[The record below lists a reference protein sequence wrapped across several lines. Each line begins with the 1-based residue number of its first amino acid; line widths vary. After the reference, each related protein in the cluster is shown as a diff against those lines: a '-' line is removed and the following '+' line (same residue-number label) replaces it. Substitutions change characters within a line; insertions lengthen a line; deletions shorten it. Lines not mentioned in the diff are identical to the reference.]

1 MCSGDDELLFC
12 NYFQTRTFIHLFDDC
27 NQNWFAVASI
37 LEHTLATLKGLK
49 PHLAEAFLR
58 SDNAG
63 CYHTA
68 FLLLSLP
75 SLGERSGVRV
85 ARYDFSEPQAGK
97 DICDRRIASVKSHIR
112 RFVNEGNDVETAGS
126 MKAAIESHGGVKGC
140 YASVCKVQA
149 TLQTMHKHAMT
160 GVQSLNNFLYEEG
173 GLRAWRAYNI
183 GPGKFFTL
191 AMLAR
196 LGTPQGATN
205 LTIVLPFG
213 RPNEE
218 VGTLTAVRPVTPSPV
233 EPSPSQ
239 PDPATQ
245 CEEEEDEDRVP
256 FVCPEEGC
264 IKVYQSFAALQRH
277 LDVGKHLIRF
287 ERETQYDQV
296 KRKWAETCQ
305 SLAGGYLQSVP
316 STSAAATADQPD
328 NQNMPSAEEGWA
340 LKKVR
345 NAVNFSE
352 NVRNY
357 LREVYL
363 LGEETGHKANP
374 GDVATRMEGFRDCTG
389 KKRFQKKEWL
399 TTAQISRYF
408 SRLST
413 LSKTG
418 RLLRDTVVASPHA
431 DDDDDEDED
440 EDDVL
445 TTEATAIR
453 TRQQIRREL
462 EL

>member
-1 MCSGDDELLFC
+1 
-12 NYFQTRTFIHLFDDC
+12 
-27 NQNWFAVASI
+27 
-37 LEHTLATLKGLK
+37 
-49 PHLAEAFLR
+49 
-58 SDNAG
+58 
-63 CYHTA
+63 
-68 FLLLSLP
+68 
-75 SLGERSGVRV
+75 
-85 ARYDFSEPQAGK
+85 
-97 DICDRRIASVKSHIR
+97 
-112 RFVNEGNDVETAGS
+112 
-126 MKAAIESHGGVKGC
+126 
-140 YASVCKVQA
+140 
-149 TLQTMHKHAMT
+149 MT
-160 GVQSLNNFLYEEG
+160 GVQSLNNFSYEER

-191 AMLAR
+191 TMLAR

-205 LTIVLPFG
+205 LTILLPFG
-213 RPNEE
+213 RPNEA
-218 VGTLTAVRPVTPSPV
+218 VGTLTLVRPVLPSPV

-245 CEEEEDEDRVP
+245 CEGEEDEDRVP
-256 FVCPEEGC
+256 FTCPEEGC

-277 LDVGKHLIRF
+277 LDVGKHLIRL

-345 NAVNFSE
+345 NTVNFSE

-357 LREVYL
+357 LLEVFL
-363 LGEETGHKANP
+363 LGEAKGHKANSE
-374 GDVATRMEGFRDCTG
+374 DVATCMKGLRDSSR

-399 TTAQISRYF
+399 TTVQISRYF
-408 SRLST
+408 SRLSN
-413 LSKTG
+413 LNRTG
-418 RLLRDTVVASPHA
+418 RLLRDTVEESRHA
-431 DDDDDEDED
+431 DDDEDED
-440 EDDVL
+440 DDDDL

>member
-1 MCSGDDELLFC
+1 MTSVLFC
-12 NYFQTRTFIHLFDDC
+12 DYFQTRTFIHLFDDC
-27 NQNWFAVASI
+27 SQNWFAVASI
-37 LEHTLATLKGLK
+37 LEHTLATLKELK
-49 PHLAEAFLR
+49 PHLAEAFLK

-85 ARYDFSEPQAGK
+85 ARYGFSEPQAGK
-97 DICDRRIASVKSHIR
+97 DVCDRRIASIKSHIR
-112 RFVNEGNDVETAGS
+112 RFVNEGNDVETAAA

-140 YASVCKVQA
+140 YASVCKVQT
-149 TLQTMHKHAMT
+149 TLQTMHKHFMS
-160 GVQSLNNFLYEEG
+160 GVQSLNNFSYEGG

-191 AMLAR
+191 AMLAK
-196 LGTPQGATN
+196 LGTPKGETN
-205 LTIVLPFG
+205 LTIVMPFG

-218 VGTLTAVRPVTPSPV
+218 VGTLTAVRPVQPSLVQPR
-233 EPSPSQ
+233 PPR
-239 PDPATQ
+239 PDPATH
-245 CEEEEDEDRVP
+245 CEEEEDDDRVP
-256 FVCPEEGC
+256 FSCPEEGC

-277 LDVGKHLIRF
+277 LDLGKHLIRL

-296 KRKWAETCQ
+296 KRKWAETCL
-305 SLAGGYLQSVP
+305 SFAGGYLQSVP

-328 NQNMPSAEEGWA
+328 SQNVPSTEEGWA
-340 LKKVR
+340 LKNVR
-345 NAVNFSE
+345 NVVNFSE

-357 LREVYL
+357 LREVFL
-363 LGEETGHKANP
+363 LGEETGHKASP
-374 GDVATRMEGFRDCTG
+374 GDVAMRMKGLRDISG

-399 TTAQISRYF
+399 TTLQISRYF

-413 LSKTG
+413 LNKSG
-418 RLLRDTVVASPHA
+418 RLIRDTDATSPN
-431 DDDDDEDED
+431 DDED

>member
-1 MCSGDDELLFC
+1 MEMTSVLFC

-27 NQNWFAVASI
+27 SQNWFAVASI
-37 LEHTLATLKGLK
+37 LEHTLATLKELK
-49 PHLAEAFLR
+49 PHLAEAFLK

-97 DICDRRIASVKSHIR
+97 DICDRRIASIKSHIR
-112 RFVNEGNDVETAGS
+112 RFVNEGNDVETAAS

-140 YASVCKVQA
+140 YASVCKVQT
-149 TLQTMHKHAMT
+149 TLQTMHKHTMS
-160 GVQSLNNFLYEEG
+160 GVQSLNNFSYEGG

-191 AMLAR
+191 AMLAQ

-205 LTIVLPFG
+205 LTIVMPFG

-218 VGTLTAVRPVTPSPV
+218 VGTLTAVRPVQPRP
-233 EPSPSQ
+233 PR
-239 PDPATQ
+239 PDPATH
-245 CEEEEDEDRVP
+245 CEDEEDEDRVP
-256 FVCPEEGC
+256 FSCPEEGC

-277 LDVGKHLIRF
+277 LDVGKHLIRL

-296 KRKWAETCQ
+296 KRKWAETCL

-316 STSAAATADQPD
+316 STSAAATSDQPD
-328 NQNMPSAEEGWA
+328 SQNVPSTEEGWA
-340 LKKVR
+340 LKNVR
-345 NAVNFSE
+345 NVVNFSE

-357 LREVYL
+357 LREVFL
-363 LGEETGHKANP
+363 LGEETGHKASP
-374 GDVATRMEGFRDCTG
+374 GDVAMRMKGLRDISG

-399 TTAQISRYF
+399 TTLQISRYF

-413 LSKTG
+413 LNKSG
-418 RLLRDTVVASPHA
+418 RLIRDTAATSPN
-431 DDDDDEDED
+431 DDED

>member
-1 MCSGDDELLFC
+1 M
-12 NYFQTRTFIHLFDDC
+12 
-27 NQNWFAVASI
+27 ASI
-37 LEHTLATLKGLK
+37 LEHTLATLKGMK
-49 PHLAEAFLR
+49 PHLEEAFLK

-68 FLLLSLP
+68 FLLLSIP
-75 SLGERSGVRV
+75 SLGTRSGVRI
-85 ARYDFSEPQAGK
+85 ARYDFNEPQAGK
-97 DICDRRIASVKSHIR
+97 DICDRRIASIKSHIR
-112 RFVNEGNDVETAGS
+112 RFVNEGNDVETAAT

-140 YASVCKVQA
+140 YASVCKI
-149 TLQTMHKHAMT
+149 QTTSQMMQKHTMT
-160 GVQSLNNFLYEEG
+160 GVQSLNNFSYEGG

-183 GPGKFFTL
+183 GPGKLYTR
-191 AMLAR
+191 AMLAQ

-213 RPNEE
+213 RPNVE
-218 VGTLTAVRPVTPSPV
+218 VGTLTAARPVQPSPV

-245 CEEEEDEDRVP
+245 CDEDVEDKDRVP
-256 FVCPEEGC
+256 FACPEKGC
-264 IKVYQSFAALQRH
+264 IKVYQSFSALERH
-277 LDVGKHLIRF
+277 LDVGKHLIRL

-305 SLAGGYLQSVP
+305 SLAGGYLQAVP
-316 STSAAATADQPD
+316 STSAATTADQPD
-328 NQNMPSAEEGWA
+328 NQNVPSAEEGWV

-345 NAVNFSE
+345 HAVHFSE

-357 LREVYL
+357 LREVFL

-374 GDVATRMEGFRDCTG
+374 GDVSIRMKGLRDSSG

-413 LSKTG
+413 LNKSG
-418 RLLRDTVVASPHA
+418 RLLRGTAAAPPYA
-431 DDDDDEDED
+431 DDDEDED
-440 EDDVL
+440 DIS

>member
-1 MCSGDDELLFC
+1 M
-12 NYFQTRTFIHLFDDC
+12 
-27 NQNWFAVASI
+27 
-37 LEHTLATLKGLK
+37 KGLK
-49 PHLAEAFLR
+49 PHLAEAFLK

-97 DICDRRIASVKSHIR
+97 DICDRRIASIKSHIR
-112 RFVNEGNDVETAGS
+112 RFVNEGNDVETAAS

-140 YASVCKVQA
+140 YASVCKVQT
-149 TLQTMHKHAMT
+149 TLQTMHKHTMT
-160 GVQSLNNFLYEEG
+160 GVQSLNNFSYEGG

-183 GPGKFFTL
+183 GSGKFFTL
-191 AMLAR
+191 AMLAQ

-205 LTIVLPFG
+205 LAIVLPFG

-218 VGTLTAVRPVTPSPV
+218 VGTLTAMRPVQPSPV
-233 EPSPSQ
+233 QPSPPR
-239 PDPATQ
+239 PDPAAH

-256 FVCPEEGC
+256 FACPEEGC
-264 IKVYQSFAALQRH
+264 IKVYQTFAALQRH
-277 LDVGKHLIRF
+277 LDVGKHLIRL

-316 STSAAATADQPD
+316 STSAAATVEQPHS
-328 NQNMPSAEEGWA
+328 QNVPSTEEGWA

-345 NAVNFSE
+345 NPVNFSE

-357 LREVYL
+357 LREVFL
-363 LGEETGHKANP
+363 LGEETGHKASP
-374 GDVATRMEGFRDCTG
+374 GDVAMRMKGLRDSSG

-399 TTAQISRYF
+399 TSLQISRYF

-413 LSKTG
+413 LNKSG
-418 RLLRDTVVASPHA
+418 RLIRDTDATSPNA
-431 DDDDDEDED
+431 DDDED